1 MLFRS
6 PTLTAIGNK
15 SVNSNSTL
23 SFTIS
28 GSDPDGDALTYS
40 ASGLPSGATFNAST
54 RQFSWTPSSAQA
66 GNYSVTFTVSD
77 GSLSTSETI
86 TITVGNVNRPPVLNA
101 IGSKSVNENVALDFT
116 VSGSD
121 PDGNPLT
128 YSATGLPAG
137 STFNGTSGAFSW
149 TPSYSQAGSYNVTF
163 TVSDGSLTASETI
176 TITVNNVN
184 RPPVLNAIGA
194 KSVSENQTL
203 SFTIS
208 GSDPDGDA
216 ITFSATGLPTGA
228 SFDSGTRTFTWTPTF
243 TQASTYNVSFT
254 VSDGNLTASEV
265 VTITVAHVN
274 RAPVMTVPGPQTVV
288 AGQPLTFSVSAT
300 DPDGDPLT
308 FGATGLPSGATFDTG
323 TRQFTWTP
331 IDSQAGSVSVTFTAS
346 DGQLTSSGNVAITV
360 TATATTNSPPALAL
374 PDSLNGAATFAL
386 SSTITATDPDGEDRK
401 STRLNSVTRSSRMPS
416 SA

>member
-1 MLFRS
+1 MCS
-6 PTLTAIGNK
+6 
-15 SVNSNSTL
+15 
-23 SFTIS
+23 
-28 GSDPDGDALTYS
+28 SDL
-40 ASGLPSGATFNAST
+40 
-54 RQFSWTPSSAQA
+54 
-66 GNYSVTFTVSD
+66 
-77 GSLSTSETI
+77 
-86 TITVGNVNRPPVLNA
+86 
-101 IGSKSVNENVALDFT
+101 
-116 VSGSD
+116 
-121 PDGNPLT
+121 
-128 YSATGLPAG
+128 
-137 STFNGTSGAFSW
+137 
-149 TPSYSQAGSYNVTF
+149 YSQAGSYNVTF

-254 VSDGNLTASEV
+254 VSDGSLTASEV

-386 SSTITATDPDGEDRK
+386 SSTITATDPDGDAL
-401 STRLNSVTRSSRMPS
+401 TFS
-416 SA
+416 SADLPAGASLAANGALSWTPNAGQIGVFMPTITVSDGRANATGKLPIFIMHPDYDWLVGAKLFAYRNISDKVFVYAFKRPDRTSIVFAWTATGYSYPLASTGMTQMDLLGNPTASTTLGSTPVLFLSDKRVSARQALDRVVAAIAY